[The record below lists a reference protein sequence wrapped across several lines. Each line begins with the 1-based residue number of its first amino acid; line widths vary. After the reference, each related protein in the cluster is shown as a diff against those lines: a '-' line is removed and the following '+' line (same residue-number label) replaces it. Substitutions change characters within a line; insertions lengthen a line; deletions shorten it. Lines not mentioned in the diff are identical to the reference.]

1 MHASL
6 PPTIDREH
14 DVEASSGS
22 VDSEVKPQSTGA
34 AEGAPRKSCCCID
47 NVVWE
52 MKVYWDQIQ

>member
-22 VDSEVKPQSTGA
+22 VDSEV
-34 AEGAPRKSCCCID
+34 
-47 NVVWE
+47 
-52 MKVYWDQIQ
+52 MKLLEEKESDQIEKLKNM